1 MLERVSLGTGQML
14 PSIEEEPLGTGQMLR
29 ESVRS
34 PPGTGQRRTVGDR
47 SDVVPILDLWMR
59 KTRGYRQRSKIE
71 NEDEDDWRLHGT
83 KHTVVAEGTPEE
95 APNRKYYLVF

>member
-1 MLERVSLGTGQML
+1 MGEALGTGR
-14 PSIEEEPLGTGQMLR
+14 TGQVL
-29 ESVRS
+29 SLSIVL
-34 PPGTGQRRTVGDR
+34 VL
-47 SDVVPILDLWMR
+47 VPVLDFCGCEKR
-59 KTRGYRQRSKIE
+59 ADYRQRSKIE